1 MPSPLKRTL
10 LALALLLGTIPF
22 LPPSVLAQPRTGSI
36 VGRVVD
42 RATQQPVA
50 QATVQVEGLALG
62 AATDDAGRFAIRQV
76 PVGTHRLRAWR
87 LDYPPVLVS
96 DIAVT
101 PGRDADVWIE
111 LRPEALPQTEVEVQA
126 EAFAKP
132 RDQATSS
139 YSMSYE
145 EIRRSPGAIGDV
157 LRLVQSLPGVVT
169 TNDQRND
176 IVARGGSPAENLILV
191 DGIEVPTL
199 NHFASQGTTGGPI
212 SMLNN
217 ELVRDAEFLAGG
229 FPARFG
235 ERLSSVLD
243 VRLREGDR
251 ERWVSE
257 TDLGFAGFGQVI
269 EGPIGKRASVLA
281 TLRTS
286 YYDLVADAFGLTAVP
301 YATNGQLK
309 ATYEPTRAD
318 RLNLLHIFGRD
329 EIAIR
334 TDFSDPDDAFTWDL
348 DSGGWRM
355 VNGVTWQR
363 LFGTWGW
370 GTLTASDAYGTFDQS
385 IRDNNYGGLETF
397 RNRSSEGESSL
408 RYDVSARTPRA
419 GDWKAGVSLKR
430 LRNTFS
436 IAQPYGAE
444 NPFSADTARVDRRSV
459 AFDDASFQSAA
470 YVQWTQALGPR
481 ADLTLG
487 VRAAHFGEL
496 DAAAFDPRASLSFQ
510 LATPLDLS
518 LSYARTHQAPSTV
531 FVRAVPENASLP
543 PIESDHFIAGLTYLP
558 QQDLKL
564 TLEAYRKEYRDYPVA
579 RDYPTFSLANSGD
592 VYGVN
597 GLLFP
602 MVGEGRGRAT
612 GVELFAQK
620 KLKQGLYGQF
630 TYGAQRVEH
639 AALDGVYRRGG
650 FDSPHTGTVILG
662 YKPSQ
667 AWELSS
673 RFSYSRGRPFTPPLE
688 PASTQ
693 QNRYIY
699 DLSRV
704 NAERAPD
711 YHRLDLRFDRRFSLG
726 RTFTTLWLEIQNV
739 YDRENAFLYTWNA
752 KTRALDAVPQITFLP
767 VMGVNVEF

>member
-1 MPSPLKRTL
+1 MSAMLDRI
-10 LALALLLGTIPF
+10 ALALCLMLGSLSLSPAATLAQSRAGTI
-22 LPPSVLAQPRTGSI
+22 S
-36 VGRVVD
+36 GRVLD
-42 RATQQPVA
+42 RDTRQPIT

-62 AATDDAGRFAIRQV
+62 GVTDDAGRFTLRQV
-76 PVGTHRLRAWR
+76 PAGTHRLRAWR

-96 DIAVT
+96 DVT
-101 PGRDADVWIE
+101 VSPGRDADVLIE
-111 LRPEALPQTEVEVQA
+111 LLPEAVPQSQVEVEA

-199 NHFASQGTTGGPI
+199 NHFATQGTTGGPI

-243 VRLREGDR
+243 VRLRDGDR

-257 TDLGFAGFGQVI
+257 TDVGFAGFGQVI
-269 EGPIGKRASVLA
+269 EGPLGERASVLA
-281 TLRTS
+281 TVRTS
-286 YYDLVADAFGLTAVP
+286 FYDLVAEAFGLTAVP
-301 YATNGQLK
+301 YATNGQFKLS
-309 ATYEPTRAD
+309 YEPSRRD
-318 RLNLLHIFGRD
+318 RWNALHIFGRD
-329 EIAIR
+329 EISFR
-334 TDFSDPDDAFTWDL
+334 TDYSDPDDAITWDL

-355 VNGVTWQR
+355 VNGATWQR

-370 GTLTASDAYGTFDQS
+370 GTLTASDAYGRFEQS
-385 IRDNNYGGLETF
+385 IRDNNYGGLEIF
-397 RNRSSEGESSL
+397 RNRSEEGESTL
-408 RYDVSARTPRA
+408 RYDLSARTARA

-430 LRNTFS
+430 LRNRFS
-436 IAQPYGAE
+436 IDQPYGAE
-444 NPFSADTARVDRRSV
+444 NPFSADTTRVDRRRV
-459 AFDDASFQSAA
+459 AFDDTAIQTAA
-470 YVQWTQALGPR
+470 YAQWTQALGPR
-481 ADLTLG
+481 TDLTLG
-487 VRAAHFGEL
+487 ARVAHFGEL
-496 DAAAFDPRASLSFQ
+496 DATSFDPRASLTVQ
-510 LATPLDLS
+510 LATPLDLN
-518 LSYARTHQAPSTV
+518 LSFARTHQAPSTV
-531 FVRAVPENASLP
+531 FVRAVPENAALP
-543 PIESDHFIAGLTYLP
+543 PIESDHYIAGLSYLP

-564 TLEAYRKEYRDYPVA
+564 TLEVYRKEIRDYPVA

-612 GVELFAQK
+612 GIELFAQK
-620 KLKQGLYGQF
+620 KLKRGLYGQL
-630 TYGAQRVEH
+630 TYGAQRVEQ

-650 FDSPHTGTVILG
+650 FDSPHTGTVIVG
-662 YKPSQ
+662 FKPSQ
-667 AWELSS
+667 AWEAST

-688 PASTQ
+688 PESSQ

-711 YHRLDLRFDRRFSLG
+711 YHRLDVRFDRRFTLG
-726 RTFTTLWLEIQNV
+726 RTFTTLWLEVQNV
-739 YDRENAFLYTWNA
+739 YDRENAFLYVWNA
-752 KTRALDAVPQITFLP
+752 KTRSLDAVPQITFLP
-767 VMGVNVEF
+767 VLGVNVEF

>member
-1 MPSPLKRTL
+1 MTPRSVLLVAALLP
-10 LALALLLGTIPF
+10 LALA
-22 LPPSVLAQPRTGSI
+22 PPSALAQPRAGSI
-36 VGRVVD
+36 VGRVID

-50 QATVQVEGLALG
+50 QATVQVEGRSLG
-62 AATDDAGRFAIRQV
+62 AATDEAGRFAIRQV

-87 LDYPPVLVS
+87 LDYPPVLLS
-96 DIAVT
+96 DVTVT
-101 PGRDADVWIE
+101 PGRDTDVLIE
-111 LRPEALPQTEVEVQA
+111 LTPEALPQAEVSVQA

-157 LRLVQSLPGVVT
+157 LRLIQSLPGVVT
-169 TNDQRND
+169 SNDQRND

-191 DGIEVPTL
+191 DGFEVPTL

-229 FPARFG
+229 FPARYG
-235 ERLSSVLD
+235 ERLSSVMD

-257 TDLGFAGFGQVI
+257 TDIGVAGLGQVV
-269 EGPIGKRASVLA
+269 EGPLGKRGSLLG
-281 TLRTS
+281 TIRTS
-286 YYDLVADAFGLTAVP
+286 YYDLVAEAFGLTAVP

-309 ATYEPTRAD
+309 LTFEPTGRD
-318 RLNLLHIFGRD
+318 RLEFLDITGRD

-334 TDFSDPDDAFTWDL
+334 TDYTDPDDSFTWDV
-348 DSGGWRM
+348 DSQGWRT
-355 VNGVTWQR
+355 VNGLSWQR

-370 GTLTASDAYGTFDQS
+370 GTLTASDAFGRYEQS

-397 RNRSSEGESSL
+397 RNRSDEGETTL
-408 RYDVSARTPRA
+408 RVDLSARAGRG
-419 GDWKAGVSLKR
+419 GDWKAGVSWKR
-430 LRNTFS
+430 LRNQFS

-444 NPFSADTARVDRRSV
+444 NPFSTDTARVDRLSLSI
-459 AFDDASFQSAA
+459 DDAALQAA
-470 YVQWTQALGPR
+470 GYAQWTQALGPR
-481 ADLTLG
+481 VDVTLG
-487 VRAAHFGEL
+487 ARATHFGQL
-496 DAAAFDPRASLSFQ
+496 DAATFDPRASLTLQ

-518 LSYARTHQAPSTV
+518 VSFGRTHQAPSMV
-531 FVRAVPENASLP
+531 FIKALPANASLS
-543 PIESDHFIAGLTYLP
+543 PIESDAVVAGLSWLP

-564 TLEAYRKEYRDYPVA
+564 TLEAYRKTYRDYPVA

-597 GLLFP
+597 GLLFE
-602 MVGEGRGRAT
+602 MLSVGRGRAQ
-612 GVELFAQK
+612 GLEFYAQK
-620 KLKQGLYGQF
+620 KLTHGLYGQLS
-630 TYGAQRVEH
+630 YGTQRVEH
-639 AALDGVYRRGG
+639 SALDGVYRRGG
-650 FDSPHTGTVILG
+650 FDSPHTGTLIVG

-704 NAERAPD
+704 NAERAAD
-711 YHRLDLRFDRRFSLG
+711 YHRLDLRFDRRFAVG
-726 RTFTTLWLEIQNV
+726 RTYTTLWLEVQNV
-739 YDRENAFLYTWNA
+739 YDRENVFLYTWNA
-752 KTRALDAVPQITFLP
+752 KTRMLDTVPQITFLP
-767 VMGVNVEF
+767 VLGVNVEF

>member
-1 MPSPLKRTL
+1 MRSPWR
-10 LALALLLGTIPF
+10 ALDFTALLLAAA
-22 LPPSVLAQPRTGSI
+22 LLSAPPAAHAQPRPGTLS
-36 VGRVVD
+36 GRILD
-42 RATQQPVA
+42 RSTRQPIA
-50 QATVQVEGLALG
+50 QATVQIEGLG
-62 AATDDAGRFAIRQV
+62 KGGVSDDAGRFTLRQV
-76 PVGTHRLRAWR
+76 PAGTYRLRAWR
-87 LDYPPVLVS
+87 LDYPPVMLS
-96 DIAVT
+96 DVAVT
-101 PGRDADVWIE
+101 PGRDTDVLIE
-111 LRPEALPQTEVEVQA
+111 LLPEAVPQAEVEVQA

-199 NHFASQGTTGGPI
+199 NHFATQGTTGGPI

-229 FPARFG
+229 FPARYG
-235 ERLSSVLD
+235 ERLSSVMD

-257 TDLGFAGFGQVI
+257 TDVGFAGFGQVI
-269 EGPIGKRASVLA
+269 EGPLGKRASLLA

-286 YYDLVADAFGLTAVP
+286 YYDLVAEAFGITAVP

-334 TDFSDPDDAFTWDL
+334 TDYTDPDDAFTWDL

-385 IRDNNYGGLETF
+385 IRDNNYGGLEIF
-397 RNRSSEGESSL
+397 RNRSSEGETSL
-408 RYDVSARTPRA
+408 RYDLSARTARA

-430 LRNTFS
+430 MRDTFS
-436 IAQPYGAE
+436 IDQPYGTV
-444 NPFSADTARVDRRSV
+444 NPFSPDTARVDRLGIG
-459 AFDDASFQSAA
+459 FEEASFQPAG
-470 YVQWTQALGPR
+470 YVQWTEALGPR

-487 VRAAHFGEL
+487 VRAAHFGAL
-496 DAAAFDPRASLSFQ
+496 DAATFDPRASLTLQ

-543 PIESDHFIAGLTYLP
+543 PIESDHLIAGLTYLP
-558 QQDLKL
+558 QQDLRI

-579 RDYPTFSLANSGD
+579 RDHPTFSLANSGD

-602 MVGEGRGRAT
+602 LVGQGRGRAT
-612 GVELFAQK
+612 GIELFAQK
-620 KLKQGLYGQF
+620 KLKQGLYGQL

-650 FDSPHTGTVILG
+650 FDSPHTGTLIVG
-662 YKPSQ
+662 YKPSP

-711 YHRLDLRFDRRFSLG
+711 YHRLDVRFDRRFSLG

-752 KTRALDAVPQITFLP
+752 KQRELDAVPQITFLP

>member
-1 MPSPLKRTL
+1 MKSLHLPALAIASIVL
-10 LALALLLGTIPF
+10 LAPLAH
-22 LPPSVLAQPRTGSI
+22 AQARTGGI
-36 VGRVVD
+36 MGRVID
-42 RATQQPVA
+42 RGTRQPVG
-50 QATVQVEGLALG
+50 QATVQLDGLARG
-62 AATDDAGRFAIRQV
+62 TATDDGGRFKLRDV
-76 PVGTHRLRAWR
+76 PPGTHRLRAWR
-87 LDYPPVLVS
+87 LDYPAVLLS

-101 PGRDADVWIE
+101 PGRDTDVLVE
-111 LRPEALPQTEVEVQA
+111 LIAEAVPQSEVQVTA
-126 EAFAKP
+126 SAFARA
-132 RDQATSS
+132 RDRATSS
-139 YSMSYE
+139 YGMSYE

-169 TNDQRND
+169 SNDQRND

-212 SMLNN
+212 SMLDN
-217 ELVRDAEFLAGG
+217 ELVRDAEFMAGG
-229 FPARFG
+229 FPAAFG

-257 TDLGFAGFGQVI
+257 TGVGVAGFGQVI
-269 EGPIGKRASVLA
+269 EGPLGKRGSLLA

-286 YYDLVADAFGLTAVP
+286 YYDLVAEAFGLTAVP

-309 ATYEPTRAD
+309 LTFEPTDRD
-318 RLNLLHIFGRD
+318 RLLFLDITGRD
-329 EIAIR
+329 NIAIR
-334 TDFSDPDDAFTWDL
+334 TDYSDPDDTFTWDI
-348 DSGGWRM
+348 DSKGWRT
-355 VNGVTWQR
+355 VNGASWQR

-370 GTLTASDAYGTFDQS
+370 GTLSASDAFGRFEQS

-397 RNRSSEGESSL
+397 RNRSDEGETTL
-408 RYDVSARTPRA
+408 RYDLAARSATA
-419 GDWKAGVSLKR
+419 GDFKAGLSLKR

-444 NPFSADTARVDRRSV
+444 NPFSTDTARVDRVGVDLRQ
-459 AFDDASFQSAA
+459 ASLQSAA
-470 YVQWTQALGPR
+470 YAQWTRALGPL

-487 VRAAHFGEL
+487 GRVTRFDAL
-496 DAAAFDPRASLSFQ
+496 DATTLDPRASLTLQ
-510 LATPLDLS
+510 LATSLDLS
-518 LSYARTHQAPSTV
+518 LAFGRYHQSPSMV
-531 FVRAVPENASLP
+531 FLEAVPENASLT
-543 PIESDHFIAGLTYLP
+543 PIETDHYVAGLSYLP
-558 QQDLKL
+558 RPDTKL
-564 TLEAYRKEYRDYPVA
+564 TLEAYRKNYRDYPVA

-592 VYGVN
+592 VYGIN

-602 MVGEGRGRAT
+602 MRSQGRGRAQ
-612 GVELFAQK
+612 GVEFYAQK
-620 KLKQGLYGQF
+620 KLTQGLYGQLS
-630 TYGAQRVEH
+630 YGVQRVEH
-639 AALDGVYRRGG
+639 AALDGVFRRGG
-650 FDSPHTGTVILG
+650 FDVPHTGTLIVG

-667 AWELSS
+667 AWEAST
-673 RFSYSRGRPFTPPLE
+673 RFSYAGGRPFTPPLE
-688 PASTQ
+688 PQSTQ

-726 RTFTTLWLEIQNV
+726 RTFTTLWFEVQNV
-739 YDRENAFLYTWNA
+739 YDRENVFLYTWNA
-752 KTRALDAVPQITFLP
+752 KTRALDSVPQITFLP